1 MFPLTASLHAF
12 LVGHV
17 ILPISGGTCV
27 SFFSSR
33 SLVNWSFFELNSEL
47 KAWGTSVMRN
57 GGLWII
63 SRSNRNKK
71 IDVFIEYNPL
81 LHYTPC
87 KIFMAGSPKKFT
99 PELKNGKNHL
109 KKHPNLHDLGAAKA
123 VKIFRG
129 KKIIFGPWSCQQVL
143 GVAMAAFQS
152 PWLICLDK
160 TPGHP
165 NNQLLNAISSRG
177 DLLFKVRNALTF
189 LWNRFPEPMSL
200 QARWVS
206 WDPTSGIC
214 MNLLLEKTWITPSEI
229 SKKFDICS
237 HKSFLPLQLTTV
249 KAVNK
254 ISRIIFHSRK
264 LIN

>member
-1 MFPLTASLHAF
+1 MFPLTASLHVF

-17 ILPISGGTCV
+17 ILHISRGTCV

-47 KAWGTSVMRN
+47 KAWVSSVMRN

-99 PELKNGKNHL
+99 PDWSLGKIIEKASKPPWL
-109 KKHPNLHDLGAAKA
+109 GGCKSRENLQ
-123 VKIFRG
+123 G
-129 KKIIFGPWSCQQVL
+129 KKNMFRPWSCL
-143 GVAMAAFQS
+143 KTLELPTSPWSCHGCFQS

-214 MNLLLEKTWITPSEI
+214 INLLLEKTWITPFDI
-229 SKKFDICS
+229 SKKFETCS
-237 HKSFLPLQLTTV
+237 H
-249 KAVNK
+249 
-254 ISRIIFHSRK
+254 
-264 LIN
+264 